1 MSVLGLIASG
11 NFITVNKLVARTVGL
26 NESVILGALCSELN
40 YCEKTGQITE
50 SGFFPFS
57 VDMLQQETTIG
68 EKPQKQ
74 AISNLINA
82 GLLEQ
87 RNFGQP
93 QKRHF
98 RINEEAIVNLIFQNR
113 PNGVFKTA
121 QKSELKPPKGSNYI
135 KNIINKDYTSTTE
148 DISISID
155 NILEYIL
162 NAFNNNKNIKAPVQ
176 KIPFMS
182 KRYNDLMLS
191 VETYG
196 FDEVLEAVEHLDDN
210 DFFQTWKPN
219 FDWVVNPNNMIKI
232 IEGNYKHND
241 KQTGDASKEW
251 LEKWVAK
258 DDEE

>member
-1 MSVLGLIASG
+1 MSVLQLIASS
-11 NFITVNKLVARTVGL
+11 NFITVNKVVAQEIGL

-40 YCEKTGQITE
+40 YCEKTGQLTE

-57 VDMLQQETTIG
+57 VDMLQKETTIG
-68 EKPQKQ
+68 EKPQKL

-98 RINEEAIVNLIFQNR
+98 RLNEETIVNLIFQNR
-113 PNGVFKTA
+113 PNGVFKNSQMA
-121 QKSELKPPKGSNYI
+121 ELKPPKGSNF
-135 KNIINKDYTSTTE
+135 IINKDSNKEYTSTTV
-148 DISISID
+148 DINNITID
-155 NILEYIL
+155 DKLKYIL
-162 NAFNNNKNIKAPVQ
+162 NAFNGNQHIKATVQ

-191 VETYG
+191 IETHG
-196 FDEVLEAVEHLDDN
+196 FEEVLEAIQNLDSN
-210 DFFQTWKPN
+210 EFFRSWKPS

-232 IEGNYKHND
+232 IEGNYRQNNNSA
-241 KQTGDASKEW
+241 GDADQAWIER
-251 LEKWVAK
+251 WVN
-258 DDEE
+258 DEE